1 MVSGLKA
8 RVEAMETGS
17 IAERFEV
24 LWQRVL
30 KLEESLERAT
40 TERRETSA
48 LETASEHRDNRL
60 WPRLTS
66 LEARVD
72 EQHAAIQLLQAQA
85 SQMEA
90 TLQAM
95 ITAVA
100 RLTNQILRA
109 FPGLLLLRRGS
120 SSPLPWR
127 SMHAVQ
133 SATVTCTGVCACSNG
148 APPLNCSLR
157 AMLSPAL
164 PTPPKTG
171 TA

>member
-66 LEARVD
+66 
-72 EQHAAIQLLQAQA
+72 
-85 SQMEA
+85 
-90 TLQAM
+90 
-95 ITAVA
+95 
-100 RLTNQILRA
+100 
-109 FPGLLLLRRGS
+109 
-120 SSPLPWR
+120 
-127 SMHAVQ
+127 
-133 SATVTCTGVCACSNG
+133 
-148 APPLNCSLR
+148 
-157 AMLSPAL
+157 
-164 PTPPKTG
+164 
-171 TA
+171 